1 MKELIIII
9 IFLMLHWKRARIH
22 ACIYMFDKKTHT
34 QKSERKKG
42 VAYDEAFAVVCCW
55 CCWII
60 VTIASETEQFRRS
73 FSFRM
78 CL

>member
-1 MKELIIII
+1 M
-9 IFLMLHWKRARIH
+9 FHWKRARTHIH
-22 ACIYMFDKKTHT
+22 ACIYMFEKNTHT
-34 QKSERKKG
+34 EKSERKKG
-42 VAYDEAFAVVCCW
+42 VAYDEAFAVVC